1 MLFTTLLYVSLA
13 IFGIGTLWRLTTW
26 LTIRIGP
33 KTPDDSPITRIKAVL
48 TGVAKAV
55 FSTRLLT
62 VLKIGFLDAV
72 LQIKVAR
79 LDWPR
84 WLMHALIFFGFMG
97 LLLLHA
103 LDDIITARLFYDYQS
118 TLNPFFFLR
127 NLMGVMVFAGVIVA
141 IIRRV
146 RNARL
151 KATTNRMDIY
161 AIAILAVI
169 MISGFLLESVQI
181 ISEPIFDE
189 MVYDYMEPEDPEE
202 VEPLK
207 VYWAKEYGVVFR
219 QLDMADDPEAMEEG
233 LELHEESCMECHDRP
248 QSAFVSYPLAK
259 ILSPLGVALSS
270 IRFDTVL
277 WYVHFL
283 ACFIGLA
290 YLPFS
295 RFFHIISSPL
305 SLLANGLAEKKNGIT
320 AGTHVRRAMALDA
333 CTHCGTCSAHC
344 SVEPVFRILGNRD
357 ILPSE
362 KLTDTFKMAGTKE
375 LNRNALTTLSDGSFI
390 CTDCYRCTTLCPAG
404 IDLQDLWHAGRKQL
418 MESEAKSPY
427 KRLRDLTE
435 VKGPKHDTGPPVA
448 LSIPCSK
455 TKLPPPLAD
464 SSTFTACFKCQ
475 TCTNACPV
483 VALYDH
489 PGRDLDLLPHQI
501 MHTLGL
507 GCTDMAMEAAM
518 TWDCVT
524 CYQCQEQCPQNV
536 QVTDILYSLKNLAW
550 QRHTG
555 ADRPVSQP
563 MASENATSDQG

>member
-13 IFGIGTLWRLTTW
+13 VFGIGTLWRFATW

-33 KTPDDSPITRIKAVL
+33 ETPDDSPGTRIKAVL
-48 TGVAKAV
+48 AGVAKAV
-55 FSTRLLT
+55 FSTRLIT

-79 LDWPR
+79 QDWPR
-84 WLMHALIFFGFMG
+84 WLMHALILFGFMG

-103 LDDIITARLFYDYQS
+103 LDDFITVNLFSGYVS
-118 TLNPFFFLR
+118 TLNPFFSLR
-127 NLMGVMVFAGVIVA
+127 NLLGLMVIAGVVLA
-141 IIRRV
+141 IIRRA
-146 RNARL
+146 RNTRL
-151 KATTNRMDIY
+151 KATTNRMDVY

-169 MISGFLLESVQI
+169 MISGFLLESAQI

-189 MVYDYMEPEDPEE
+189 MVADYWTPDDPEE

-207 VYWAKEYGVVFR
+207 VYWAKNYGVVF
-219 QLDMADDPEAMEEG
+219 QELEMADDPQAEEDG
-233 LELHEESCMECHDRP
+233 LALHEESCIDCHDRP
-248 QSAFVSYPLAK
+248 SAAFVSYALAK
-259 ILSPLGVALSS
+259 ILSPLGVALNGMRS
-270 IRFDTVL
+270 DLVL

-283 ACFIGLA
+283 ACFAGLA

-305 SLLANGLAEKKNGIT
+305 SLLANGLAEANGGS
-320 AGTHVRRAMALDA
+320 AAAAHMRRAMALDA

-362 KLTDTFKMAGTKE
+362 KLADTFKMAGARGLTG
-375 LNRNALTTLSDGSFI
+375 NALTRLSDGSFI

-404 IDLQDLWHAGRKQL
+404 IDLQDVWNAARRQL
-418 MESEAKSPY
+418 AESGCGSPY
-427 KRLRDLTE
+427 ARLRDLDADQGHADDAASQPE
-435 VKGPKHDTGPPVA
+435 
-448 LSIPCSK
+448 LSIPGPEVQPH
-455 TKLPPPLAD
+455 LPWTD
-464 SSTFTACFKCQ
+464 SSTFAACFKCQ

-489 PGRDLDLLPHQI
+489 PGRNLGLLPHQI
-501 MHTLGL
+501 MHALGL
-507 GCTDMAMEAAM
+507 GCTDMAMDAAM

-524 CYQCQEQCPQNV
+524 CYQCQEQCPQSV
-536 QVTDILYSLKNLAW
+536 RVTDILYSLKNLAW
-550 QRHTG
+550 QRQ
-555 ADRPVSQP
+555 ADAERPASQS
-563 MASENATSDQG
+563 MATANATSDQG

>member
-33 KTPDDSPITRIKAVL
+33 KAPDDGPGTRIKAVL

-55 FSTRLLT
+55 FSARLIT
-62 VLKIGFLDAV
+62 TIKIGLLDAV

-103 LDDIITARLFYDYQS
+103 LDDIITAKLFYDYQS
-118 TLNPFFFLR
+118 TLNPFFLIR
-127 NLMGVMVFAGVIVA
+127 NLMGVMVIAGIIIA

-146 RNARL
+146 RNNRL

-161 AIAILAVI
+161 AVAILAVI
-169 MISGFLLESVQI
+169 MISGFLLESAQI

-189 MVYDYMEPEDPEE
+189 MVYDYMEPEEPEE

-219 QLDMADDPEAMEEG
+219 QLEVGDDPEVLEEG
-233 LELHEESCMECHDRP
+233 LELHEESCMDCHDRP
-248 QSAFVSYPLAK
+248 QAAFVSYPLSK
-259 ILSPLGVALSS
+259 IFSPLGIALNS
-270 IRFDTVL
+270 IRLDMIL
-277 WYVHFL
+277 WYIHFL
-283 ACFIGLA
+283 ACFAGLA

-305 SLLANGLAEKKNGIT
+305 SILADGLADEKGVVT

-344 SVEPVFRILGNRD
+344 SVEPVFRILGNRN

-362 KLTDTFKMAGTKE
+362 KLSDTFKMAASGK
-375 LNRNALTTLSDGSFI
+375 LNHNALTMLSDGSFI

-404 IDLQDLWHAGRKQL
+404 IDLQDLWHAGRQQL
-418 MESEAKSPY
+418 MQSEAKSPY
-427 KRLRDLTE
+427 KRLRDLTTT
-435 VKGPKHDTGPPVA
+435 KSPKHDTGPPVA

-455 TKLPPPLAD
+455 IELPLPLAD

-489 PGRDLDLLPHQI
+489 PGQDLDLLPHQI
-501 MHTLGL
+501 MHSLGL

-536 QVTDILYSLKNLAW
+536 RVTDILYSLKNLAW
-550 QRHTG
+550 QQNNG
-555 ADRPVSQP
+555 ADGSTSQSTAP
-563 MASENATSDQG
+563 KNATSDQG